1 MLDRRVPNAG
11 YRPTGLVEPR
21 PSTSSGRTDF
31 VVVPVRAEP
40 VEARVDS
47 PSITAKPILALTA
60 ALAILLTACAQT
72 PAQVNNSGHEPFV
85 NEDYGAALD
94 AYEDAQERAPEKGEP
109 YYNAANAQYRME
121 SYDEALREYDEAL
134 KYADGDLRAQGFF
147 NKGNVYFTAEQYPEA
162 IESYKEVLRIQPD
175 NEDAKHN
182 LELAL
187 SKLQQDDQQQQ
198 GDEPD
203 QNQEPGP
210 QEQEQ
215 DQQQDQQD
223 EQNEQDQQEQEN
235 EEQQDDQQD
244 QQQNNEQDDQQ
255 QEQEQQQQQPTQT
268 EPITEEQARE
278 LLERVSE
285 DAETLQERLQ
295 QILVSPESPPQNPW

>member
-1 MLDRRVPNAG
+1 MLNHTPHRHSREG
-11 YRPTGLVEPR
+11 TSPR
-21 PSTSSGRTDF
+21 T
-31 VVVPVRAEP
+31 
-40 VEARVDS
+40 
-47 PSITAKPILALTA
+47 PIRGGNPQNPASKTMVASLTLGIAL
-60 ALAILLTACAQT
+60 LLTACAPT
-72 PAQVNNSGHEPFV
+72 PAQVNNSGHEPFA

-121 SYDEALREYDEAL
+121 SYDEALLDYDEAL

-162 IESYKEVLRIQPD
+162 IKSYKEVLRIQPD

-182 LELAL
+182 LELAMSML
-187 SKLQQDDQQQQ
+187 PQEEQQEQ
-198 GDEPD
+198 GEEPD
-203 QNQEPGP
+203 ENQQGP
-210 QEQEQ
+210 QEQEQQQQ

-235 EEQQDDQQD
+235 EEQQDEQQD

-268 EPITEEQARE
+268 EPITEEQARQ
-278 LLERVSE
+278 LLESVSE

-295 QILVSPESPPQNPW
+295 QVLVSPESPPQNPW